1 MLKTLIIQYGRPY
14 REKSFSYGL
23 RNDSLIRI
31 NNILYMIKNKDW
43 LWITWCCRHFLW
55 HSSYENLLSGQ
66 TIDNMRWRP
75 PSPSSLKILRRN
87 AKYKSLFVKKKFFI
101 LLKNKQGCSVVES
114 GGGVSF
120 NGTECAWRLEE
131 QCFPLPQR
139 LFGKK
144 AFFQMWATVSA
155 VFGSQCVFVQ
165 RVRKREKGRGGLTP
179 VCDVVKVWEHVLL
192 ILAERPGFS
201 GRGQDGRFWGKFVVE
216 VADVVG
222 VLDGR
227 HKRRLHLL
235 GQ

>member
-114 GGGVSF
+114 GGGCLSMAQSAPEGWKSNVFPSL
-120 NGTECAWRLEE
+120 NGCLEK
-131 QCFPLPQR
+131 R
-139 LFGKK
+139 LFFKCEL
-144 AFFQMWATVSA
+144 QSA
-155 VFGSQCVFVQ
+155 LCLVHSVCLFNVL
-165 RVRKREKGRGGLTP
+165 GRG
-179 VCDVVKVWEHVLL
+179 
-192 ILAERPGFS
+192 R
-201 GRGQDGRFWGKFVVE
+201 RGGG
-216 VADVVG
+216 G
-222 VLDGR
+222 
-227 HKRRLHLL
+227 
-235 GQ
+235 